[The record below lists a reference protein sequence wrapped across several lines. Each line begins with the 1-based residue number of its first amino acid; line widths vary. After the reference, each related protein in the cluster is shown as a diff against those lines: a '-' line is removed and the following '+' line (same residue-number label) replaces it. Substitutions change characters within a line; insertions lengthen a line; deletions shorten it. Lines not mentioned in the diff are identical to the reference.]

1 MYQEAERVQWDE
13 WVAHGSVKI
22 HSPVQATKIRL
33 QVPRE
38 KCLHSRFAYRNQNSG
53 LLDPAG
59 NPAREGKSTI
69 GHSGSALRGQCSRF
83 GENRLHRTAVSV
95 FLQLASS
102 MGWCR
107 SLRRVHVSCAFLRG
121 KPREV
126 EDPSIFELTSR
137 GLPGIEKEALIEIV
151 KGVFGS
157 PILPVGGGK
166 NCVTRS
172 KETPGHLSTWTLPS
186 SACATLRGNDHCTR

>member
-22 HSPVQATKIRL
+22 HSPVEATKIRQ

-53 LLDPAG
+53 LLDPAS

-69 GHSGSALRGQCSRF
+69 GHSGSALCLQCPRF
-83 GENRLHRTAVSV
+83 GENRCADSAAGQQSAYSLNWCHQWDGVGVSGV
-95 FLQLASS
+95 WMFPVPSF
-102 MGWCR
+102 
-107 SLRRVHVSCAFLRG
+107 VRG

-126 EDPSIFELTSR
+126 EDPLF
-137 GLPGIEKEALIEIV
+137 
-151 KGVFGS
+151 F
-157 PILPVGGGK
+157 
-166 NCVTRS
+166 
-172 KETPGHLSTWTLPS
+172 
-186 SACATLRGNDHCTR
+186 